1 MGKGGGSS
9 KTPHEAPDDLKSSQV
24 LTVVDAICE
33 GPIEGPVDGL
43 KSVRINKTPVLDR
56 DGNAMVHGVTVVYR
70 VGEDEQTAMEGFE
83 DSGAETLLGVEV
95 KKSEPVTRTIT
106 AKTLDRL
113 RFTFGVQSLV
123 STSTK
128 GDRNPTSIQMLI
140 QFRRDGLWRTERDI
154 IITGKTTTQF
164 LASVVIDDLPP
175 RPFEVRM
182 LRITDDSTTDL
193 LQNKTVWS
201 GYTEIIDV
209 KQRYPNTAV
218 IGVKVDAE
226 QFGSQQVTRNYLLRG
241 RIVPVPSNYDPVKR
255 TYMGIWDG
263 TFKPAWTD
271 NPAWCVLDMLTHP
284 RYGMGSRIGVAD
296 VDKWALYAIAQYC
309 DQSVPDGF
317 GGTEPR
323 ITCNAYLTDQR
334 KAWDVLGDF
343 CSLMRCMPVW
353 NGSKLTFVQDRPAD
367 KAWTY
372 TQSNVVMP
380 ADGAPFVYSFSALKE
395 RHNAAEVR
403 YTDPNNGWET
413 STELVENDAA
423 IRRYGRNVLK
433 MDAFACTSRGQAHR
447 AGLWAITTELLE
459 TQTVDFSVGAEGLRH
474 VPGDI
479 IEVCDSDYAG
489 VTVGGRVLSVDSLS
503 RMLTLD
509 REVEIPAGGNV
520 VLNLVGS
527 DGQPVTVAVTAHPA
541 PDRVT
546 VSQLP
551 DGVAAY
557 SVWGLK
563 LPDLRQ
569 RLFRCVAIRENDDG
583 TYAITAVQH
592 VPEKESI
599 VDNGAK
605 FDPLPGTSIT
615 NTPPAVQHL
624 TTEILAEE
632 GQYQARARWDTPRV
646 VKGVNFSLRL
656 TVKAED
662 DSDRLASNLTLTET
676 EHTFRNLTPGRYTL
690 TVRAVNSQGQ
700 QGDPASTQF
709 SIAAPEAPSFIEL
722 TPGYFQITATPRQA
736 VHDPTV
742 QYEFWFS
749 DAQITD
755 IRQVEAGARYLG
767 TALYWIAASSGIKP
781 GKDYYFYIRAVNQ
794 VGKSAFVE
802 AKGQASNDAAGYL
815 DFFKGQITE
824 SHLGKELLEKVEL
837 TEDNASRLDEFSKE
851 WQDANGKW
859 NAMWGVKIE
868 QTEDGRHYVAGLGLS
883 MEDTPDGKASQFLV
897 AADRIAFINPQN
909 GNQTPGFVMQ
919 GDQIFMNE
927 AFLKYLSAP
936 TITSGGNPP
945 AFSLTPDGRLTAKN
959 ADISGHINAISGAL
973 NNVVIAED
981 CTIQGTLRA
990 ERILGDIVKAVG
1002 KEFPYFREPATGAK
1016 RYASGT
1022 LTVQIDDDQSFDRQ
1036 IIIPPINF
1044 QGSYYGRNDTW
1055 DTCTLEVRR
1064 NGALIYSGTSSSVP
1078 ESYGATLDMPAGG
1091 GIVTLTFSVSTR
1103 GNSTGWPNSR
1113 ISDLILMVVKK
1124 STAGIGIS

>member
-1 MGKGGGSS
+1 M
-9 KTPHEAPDDLKSSQV
+9 
-24 LTVVDAICE
+24 
-33 GPIEGPVDGL
+33 
-43 KSVRINKTPVLDR
+43 
-56 DGNAMVHGVTVVYR
+56 
-70 VGEDEQTAMEGFE
+70 
-83 DSGAETLLGVEV
+83 
-95 KKSEPVTRTIT
+95 
-106 AKTLDRL
+106 RL
-113 RFTFGVQSLV
+113 RG
-123 STSTK
+123 
-128 GDRNPTSIQMLI
+128 
-140 QFRRDGLWRTERDI
+140 
-154 IITGKTTTQF
+154 
-164 LASVVIDDLPP
+164 
-175 RPFEVRM
+175 
-182 LRITDDSTTDL
+182 
-193 LQNKTVWS
+193 
-201 GYTEIIDV
+201 
-209 KQRYPNTAV
+209 
-218 IGVKVDAE
+218 
-226 QFGSQQVTRNYLLRG
+226 
-241 RIVPVPSNYDPVKR
+241 
-255 TYMGIWDG
+255 
-263 TFKPAWTD
+263 
-271 NPAWCVLDMLTHP
+271 
-284 RYGMGSRIGVAD
+284 
-296 VDKWALYAIAQYC
+296 
-309 DQSVPDGF
+309 
-317 GGTEPR
+317 
-323 ITCNAYLTDQR
+323 
-334 KAWDVLGDF
+334 
-343 CSLMRCMPVW
+343 
-353 NGSKLTFVQDRPAD
+353 
-367 KAWTY
+367 
-372 TQSNVVMP
+372 
-380 ADGAPFVYSFSALKE
+380 YSFSALKE

-459 TQTVDFSVGAEGLRH
+459 TQTVDFSLGAEGLRH

-489 VTVGGRVLSVDSLS
+489 VTVGGRVLSVDSLT
-503 RMLTLD
+503 RTLTLD
-509 REVEIPAGGNV
+509 REVEIPTGGNV

-527 DGQPVTVAVTAHPA
+527 NGQPVTVAVTAHPA

-551 DGVAAY
+551 DGVAEY

-592 VPEKESI
+592 VPEKGSI
-599 VDNGAK
+599 VDNGAT
-605 FDPLPGTSIT
+605 FDPLPDTSIT
-615 NTPPAVQHL
+615 NMPPAVQHL

-662 DSDRLASNLTLTET
+662 NSDRLASSLTLTET

-690 TVRAVNSQGQ
+690 TVRAVNTQGQ
-700 QGDPASTQF
+700 QGDPASTDF
-709 SIAAPEAPSFIEL
+709 SIAAPAVPSCVEL
-722 TPGYFQITATPRQA
+722 TPGYFQITAIPRQA
-736 VHDPTV
+736 VYDPTV
-742 QYEFWFS
+742 QYEFWFTDTQIANIRKVET
-749 DAQITD
+749 DAH
-755 IRQVEAGARYLG
+755 YLG
-767 TALYWIAASSGIKP
+767 TAPYWIAASSSIKP

-815 DFFKGQITE
+815 DFFKGKITE

-868 QTEDGRHYVAGLGLS
+868 QTGDGRHYVAGLGLS

-919 GDQIFMNE
+919 GDQIIMNE
-927 AFLKYLSAP
+927 VFLKYLSAP

-1064 NGALIYSGTSSSVP
+1064 NGALIYSGTSSSIP
-1078 ESYGATLDMPAGG
+1078 ESYGATLDMPEVQEQLKATVAADTQRAEAAMAGAESAAAASRG
-1091 GIVTLTFSVSTR
+1091 YRDEARDIAENLAPGDASTTQKRLVRLSSETGSESEVLAATSKAVKKVKDLTDRKAPLDSPELTGTPLTPTPPLIVNNKQIVNAEFVHAVVAALVGASPEALDTLAELAEALGNDPNFATTMLNTLAGKQPLNETLTNLSGKDVAGLLRYLGMNIQLRMGPLSIVGVDAY
-1103 GNSTGWPNSR
+1103 GNIPQ
-1113 ISDLILMVVKK
+1113 
-1124 STAGIGIS
+1124 